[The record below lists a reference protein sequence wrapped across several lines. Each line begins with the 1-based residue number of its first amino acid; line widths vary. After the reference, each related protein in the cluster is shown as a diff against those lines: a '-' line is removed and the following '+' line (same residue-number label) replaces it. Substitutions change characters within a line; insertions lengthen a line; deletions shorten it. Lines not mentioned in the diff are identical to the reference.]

1 MFGNTSK
8 RLGSYFM
15 IKKGNITKNKFKNS
29 LRYSIDK
36 KGKTFILP
44 IMFSGP
50 TGSTKGLILWLKIK

>member
-1 MFGNTSK
+1 
-8 RLGSYFM
+8 M